1 LQEVFGANEM
11 KVYCGSTA
19 GKTLKYLWDNN
30 YGLTLTPKSWR
41 YQNNAKWR
49 YWTLDNGAYSS
60 YVNNENFDEQAFT
73 EMIYKKLPKTKTKPD
88 FIIVPDIV
96 GGGLKSLEFSLT
108 WIDKLKDLDY
118 NWYLAVQDGM
128 KCKDIE
134 PILDKFDGIF
144 VGGTIKWKVRTGEE
158 WVRLAHDHKL
168 RCHIGRVGV
177 FSRIVWAKRIGAD
190 SIDST
195 NFLRNPKTGFRPLE
209 SAKAQTLLEA

>member
-1 LQEVFGANEM
+1 M

-195 NFLRNPKTGFRPLE
+195 NFPNDLTISTEPFASILATTP
-209 SAKAQTLLEA
+209 SS